1 MDFGF
6 LSLLPPLVAI
16 VLAVLTRKVVIP
28 LAAGVAVGALV
39 LSFGR
44 VELTTDFGTN
54 NAVVVRFVTQS
65 PWLSGINK
73 RLVFEQ
79 VDYGDARLPD
89 IRVMH
94 WSRGGEYRLDSIY
107 IELNT
112 TAGSETTVQDLFD
125 ALEKNNYPVRP
136 IAPDDA
142 GQDYFSTRIATSLP
156 SGLEFLDFEPEWQ
169 IVSRANAG
177 RDASRS
183 LGDLVT
189 TIYRFIL
196 DVVNSVVMFFT
207 AIYESIFSVSH
218 IQALIFSLLLGAMV
232 GTLES
237 GGAMRVLIERVS
249 RKIKSRK
256 GAQTL
261 IATSGLAVF
270 FDDYANTLL
279 LGGTMRSTADRYR
292 LSRQKLAYL
301 VDSTAAPVAG
311 LAVVSTWAAIEI
323 SYMTDGLAD
332 AGIHDNQAAF
342 QMFIASIPYRFYPW
356 LALVM
361 VYCITVSRRD
371 FGPML
376 KAEQAALQSAGVGA
390 AETHPN
396 ADEPYPRLW
405 WAAIVPV
412 LLCVLSVMVVLVYTG
427 IQAQGPDSA
436 SGQNHEGLLR
446 QAGKI
451 IGEGDSYVALMV
463 GGAIGLLAAILM
475 HMWLGGRRL
484 RACLKGAFGGAVQMG
499 PALLILWF
507 AWALSAMTEKNA
519 LDTGGYL
526 SSVLSDRLNV
536 HLLPTVV
543 FLIAAAM
550 AFSTGTSWGTMAI
563 LTPLSIGLALQLDV
577 SGGGPEGPIALAT
590 CGSVLAGAIFG
601 DHCSPISDTTVL
613 SSRASGCDHVDH
625 VRTQMPYAVLVGI
638 ICIFCGTLPAAFG
651 ISPWLSLLVGT
662 GVLIAI
668 VLSIGKQPRETDEPG
683 TETTDTATVA

>member
-16 VLAVLTRKVVIP
+16 VLAVATRRVVLP
-28 LAAGVAVGALV
+28 LAAGVAVGAFV
-39 LSFGR
+39 LAFGR
-44 VELTTDFGTN
+44 VELVTDFGTN
-54 NAVVVRFVTQS
+54 DSVRVRFVAPS
-65 PWLSGINK
+65 PWVSGCK
-73 RLVFEQ
+73 TRLVLLRS
-79 VDYGDARLPD
+79 DYEDELPS
-89 IRVMH
+89 VM
-94 WSRGGEYRLDSIY
+94 SPQFFSDNEPYLDSLDIF
-107 IELNT
+107 LNSNAT
-112 TAGSETTVQDLFD
+112 SESTVQDLLD
-125 ALEKNNYPVRP
+125 ALENSSSRAKSIATASLEKGEPSTP
-136 IAPDDA
+136 IAA
-142 GQDYFSTRIATSLP
+142 SLP
-156 SGLEFLDFEPEWQ
+156 SDLEILEFEPQWY
-169 IVSRANAG
+169 ILPGSRISFP
-177 RDASRS
+177 DAVWWKT
-183 LGDLVT
+183 LVIFVT
-189 TIYRFIL
+189 TIY
-196 DVVNSVVMFFT
+196 
-207 AIYESIFSVSH
+207 ESISSKSH

-237 GGAMRVLIERVS
+237 GGGMRVLIQRVS
-249 RKIKSRK
+249 SKIKSRR

-323 SYMTDGLAD
+323 SYMADGLAV
-332 AGIHDNQAAF
+332 AGIINDNQAAF
-342 QMFIASIPYRFYPW
+342 KMFIQSIPYRFYPW

-361 VYCITVSRRD
+361 VFSVSVSQRD

-376 KAEQAALQSAGVGA
+376 KAEQAALTSDSGVEFE
-390 AETHPN
+390 AEENVT
-396 ADEPYPRLW
+396 ERYPRLW
-405 WAAIVPV
+405 WAAVVPV
-412 LLCVLSVMVVLVYTG
+412 VLCVVSVMLVLVYTG
-427 IQAQGPDSA
+427 VASQVLVEESAVVGQAE
-436 SGQNHEGLLR
+436 NGLLR
-446 QAGKI
+446 QAGQV
-451 IGEGDSYVALMV
+451 IGNGDSYVALMV
-463 GGAIGLLAAILM
+463 GGAVGLLTAVVM
-475 HMWLGGRRL
+475 HMSLGGCRFVE
-484 RACLKGAFGGAVQMG
+484 CMKGAFGGARQMG

-543 FLIAAAM
+543 FLIASAM

-577 SGGGPEGPIALAT
+577 VGGPEGPIALAT

-613 SSRASGCDHVDH
+613 SSRASGCDHVAH
-625 VRTQMPYAVLVGI
+625 VRTQMPYAIVVGVVCVL
-638 ICIFCGTLPAAFG
+638 CGTLPAAFG
-651 ISPWLSLLVGT
+651 VSPWISLFIGTAALVC
-662 GVLIAI
+662 I
-668 VLSIGKQPRETDEPG
+668 VRGFGKLPRET
-683 TETTDTATVA
+683 ETHHDAAVQE

>member
-16 VLAVLTRKVVIP
+16 VLAVATRRVVLP

-44 VELTTDFGTN
+44 VELVTDFGTN
-54 NAVVVRFVTQS
+54 DLVRVRFAAPS
-65 PWLSGINK
+65 PWITGNK
-73 RLVFEQ
+73 TRLVLTRMDHGEP
-79 VDYGDARLPD
+79 RLPLISSPQFFRD
-89 IRVMH
+89 N
-94 WSRGGEYRLDSIY
+94 EPYLDSLEIT
-107 IELNT
+107 LNST
-112 TAGSETTVQDLFD
+112 VGSESTVQDLID
-125 ALEKNNYPVRP
+125 AFGKSSSRAQAIASISLEKGEPSTV
-136 IAPDDA
+136 IA
-142 GQDYFSTRIATSLP
+142 SSLP
-156 SGLEFLDFEPEWQ
+156 SNLEILEFEPQWK
-169 IVSRANAG
+169 INPK
-177 RDASRS
+177 
-183 LGDLVT
+183 LGISFPSAAWWKALVIFLT
-189 TIYRFIL
+189 T
-196 DVVNSVVMFFT
+196 
-207 AIYESIFSVSH
+207 IYESISSMSH

-237 GGAMRVLIERVS
+237 GGGMRVLIQRVS
-249 RKIKSRK
+249 SKIKSRR

-323 SYMTDGLAD
+323 SYMADGLAV
-332 AGIHDNQAAF
+332 AGINDNQAAF
-342 QMFIASIPYRFYPW
+342 EMFIQSIPYRFYPW

-361 VYCITVSRRD
+361 VFCVSVSQRD

-376 KAEQAALQSAGVGA
+376 KAEQAALASDSEVDFE
-390 AETHPN
+390 AEEN
-396 ADEPYPRLW
+396 VIERYPRLW
-405 WAAIVPV
+405 WAAVVPV
-412 LLCVLSVMVVLVYTG
+412 VLCVVSVMLVLVYTG
-427 IQAQGPDSA
+427 MKVHASAEESTLAGQAE
-436 SGQNHEGLLR
+436 NGLLR
-446 QAGKI
+446 QAGQV
-451 IGEGDSYVALMV
+451 IGNGDSYVALMV
-463 GGAIGLLAAILM
+463 GGAVGLLTAVVM
-475 HMWLGGRRL
+475 HMALGGCRFVE
-484 RACLKGAFGGAVQMG
+484 CMKGAFGGARQMG

-526 SSVLSDRLNV
+526 SSVLSDRLDV

-543 FLIAAAM
+543 FLIASAM

-577 SGGGPEGPIALAT
+577 AGGPEGPIALAT

-613 SSRASGCDHVDH
+613 SSRASGCDHVAH
-625 VRTQMPYAVLVGI
+625 VRTQMPYAVVVGVA
-638 ICIFCGTLPAAFG
+638 CILFGTLPAAFG
-651 ISPWLSLLVGT
+651 VSPWISLFVGT
-662 GVLIAI
+662 VALVVI
-668 VLSIGKQPRETDEPG
+668 VRGFGKLPRET
-683 TETTDTATVA
+683 ETADDAVVQK

>member
-1 MDFGF
+1 MEFGF

-16 VLAVLTRKVVIP
+16 VLAVATRRVVLP

-39 LSFGR
+39 LAFGR
-44 VELTTDFGTN
+44 VELVTDFGTN
-54 NAVVVRFVTQS
+54 DAVRVRFVAPS
-65 PWLSGINK
+65 PWVSGNK
-73 RLVFEQ
+73 TRLVLSRR
-79 VDYGDARLPD
+79 DYGESRLPFVSSPQFFID
-89 IRVMH
+89 NEP
-94 WSRGGEYRLDSIY
+94 WLDSLEIT
-107 IELNT
+107 LNST
-112 TAGSETTVQDLFD
+112 VGSESTVQDLID
-125 ALEKNNYPVRP
+125 ALEESGPQAKA
-136 IAPDDA
+136 IASVTLEKGEPGA
-142 GQDYFSTRIATSLP
+142 LIASSLP
-156 SGLEFLDFEPEWQ
+156 SNLEILDFEPQWKEFPESAISFPSAAWW
-169 IVSRANAG
+169 NA
-177 RDASRS
+177 
-183 LGDLVT
+183 LVIFVT
-189 TIYRFIL
+189 TIY
-196 DVVNSVVMFFT
+196 
-207 AIYESIFSVSH
+207 ESISSMSH

-237 GGAMRVLIERVS
+237 GGGMRVLIQRVS
-249 RKIKSRK
+249 SKIKSRR

-323 SYMTDGLAD
+323 SYMADGLAV
-332 AGIHDNQAAF
+332 AGIKDNQAAF
-342 QMFIASIPYRFYPW
+342 EMFIQSIPYRFYPW

-361 VYCITVSRRD
+361 VYCITVSQRD

-376 KAEQAALQSAGVGA
+376 KAEQAALTSDSEVDCEADG
-390 AETHPN
+390 N
-396 ADEPYPRLW
+396 AMEPYPRLW
-405 WAAIVPV
+405 WAAVVPV
-412 LLCVLSVMVVLVYTG
+412 VLCVVSVMLVLVYTG
-427 IQAQGPDSA
+427 MKVHASVAESAVVGQAE
-436 SGQNHEGLLR
+436 NGLLR
-446 QAGKI
+446 QAGQI
-451 IGEGDSYVALMV
+451 IGNGDSYVALMV
-463 GGAIGLLAAILM
+463 GGAVGLLTAVLM
-475 HMWLGGRRL
+475 HMALGGCRFVE
-484 RACLKGAFGGAVQMG
+484 CMKGAWGGARQMG

-526 SSVLSDRLNV
+526 SSILSDRLDV

-577 SGGGPEGPIALAT
+577 TGGPEGAIALAT

-613 SSRASGCDHVDH
+613 SSRASGCDHVAH
-625 VRTQMPYAVLVGI
+625 VRTQMPYAMVVGVVCVL
-638 ICIFCGTLPAAFG
+638 CGTLPAAFG
-651 ISPWLSLLVGT
+651 VSPWISLFVGT
-662 GVLIAI
+662 AALIAI
-668 VLSIGKQPRETDEPG
+668 VRGFGKLPRETQ
-683 TETTDTATVA
+683 TADAVAQD